1 MNQRDARK
9 LATRTSLAEAAI
21 DLFATRGFDETR
33 VEDIAAA
40 AGVSARTFF
49 LHFPSKEDAAFP
61 DHDER
66 VAALAE
72 ALAADE
78 PDGDPMPLV
87 RAAVALAV
95 RDVVGSRVR
104 ASRQRLFHDIDA
116 LRSRDVLGDL
126 DYEEVIVAHLV
137 GRGRTEFAARAAA
150 VSVVGIA
157 RAALTTWVHDPS
169 FDPVA
174 AATDALERVE

>member
-1 MNQRDARK
+1 MNQRDAQK

-33 VEDIAAA
+33 VEDIAGA

-72 ALAADE
+72 ALASDE
-78 PDGDPMPLV
+78 PGGDPMPLV
-87 RAAVALAV
+87 RAAVVVAI
-95 RDVVGSRVR
+95 RDTVQSKVR
-104 ASRQRLFHDIDA
+104 ASRQRLFFEIAA
-116 LRSRDVLGDL
+116 LRSKDVLGDL
-126 DYEEVIVAHLV
+126 DYEEVIVAHLMA
-137 GRGRTEFAARAAA
+137 RGRSEFEARAAA
-150 VSVVGIA
+150 VGAVGVA
-157 RAALTTWVHDPS
+157 RAALTTWVHDAS

-174 AATDALERVE
+174 AAEAALERVT